1 MLSLIQDDAQ
11 KQLMILEREVQETKN
26 ALNDIKPL
34 HEKQVKEEE
43 DITRGYGDCM
53 RHSFDH
59 KTLTGKIL
67 EKMLTFIFATG
78 KSFWSQAY
86 EISR

>member
-26 ALNDIKPL
+26 SLNDIKPL

-43 DITRGYGDCM
+43 DITRGYANCM
-53 RHSFDH
+53 RLAFYQ
-59 KTLTGKIL
+59 I
-67 EKMLTFIFATG
+67 
-78 KSFWSQAY
+78 
-86 EISR
+86 

>member
-26 ALNDIKPL
+26 SLNDIKPL

-43 DITRGYGDCM
+43 DITRGYANCM
-53 RHSFDH
+53 RHAFYQ
-59 KTLTGKIL
+59 I
-67 EKMLTFIFATG
+67 
-78 KSFWSQAY
+78 
-86 EISR
+86 